1 MALFY
6 DSFLKRF
13 HSYQYSSVQSD
24 HYHKINVV
32 DFHSFGV
39 LKPKQSTKKSE
50 IFSLYLLESSVFASD
65 NKLFLYLFNTRF
77 ATDHVYFTS

>member
-13 HSYQYSSVQSD
+13 HSHQYSSAQGD
-24 HYHKINVV
+24 QYHKINVV
-32 DFHSFGV
+32 NFHSFGV